1 MKSVDV
7 AVIGG
12 GILGCFAARN
22 LMRWNLS
29 VVLIEKELDI
39 CTGITRAN
47 SAIVYAGYDNK
58 TGSRKA
64 ELTVRGNA
72 SFDDLCRELEVP
84 FSRCGSLL
92 VTYDKESLTQLRRK
106 WEQGIRN
113 GVLGLE
119 LLTGGEAEAMEP
131 MLAPGVAGALYA
143 PTTGT
148 VNPWQLGIAAFE
160 NAAANGMEPML
171 GTTVVGIRKTKFGY
185 LVETDRSELRCR
197 AVINCAGLSAD
208 RIQEL
213 CFPSDT
219 HLLIDG
225 AEYLVL
231 DKQARKPKRVIFQQ
245 AQSCGKGITAIPCV
259 EGNLLLSGV
268 RKPVGEPFATT
279 KEGISELKTS
289 AVSLFPNLNMQQVIR
304 SFAAARPNPQRDDGE
319 SLHDFSIAYPAPGFF
334 SLIGI
339 KTPGLTC
346 ANELGGFMRRQ
357 LVVCGEKGTVQLLPF
372 EAPPDEGARTALV
385 TGVRECFNRAGG
397 WFYKGDQYQ
406 TEPFDRYIP
415 MMKAFASYVRK
426 EAVNPF
432 SPDYELE
439 VYRTVLKACGKSG
452 R

>member
-1 MKSVDV
+1 MG
-7 AVIGG
+7 A
-12 GILGCFAARN
+12 
-22 LMRWNLS
+22 
-29 VVLIEKELDI
+29 
-39 CTGITRAN
+39 
-47 SAIVYAGYDNK
+47 
-58 TGSRKA
+58 
-64 ELTVRGNA
+64 
-72 SFDDLCRELEVP
+72 
-84 FSRCGSLL
+84 
-92 VTYDKESLTQLRRK
+92 
-106 WEQGIRN
+106 GIRN
-113 GVLGLE
+113 GVPGLE

-197 AVINCAGLSAD
+197 LSSTVQD
-208 RIQEL
+208 FRG
-213 CFPSDT
+213 SDT
-219 HLLIDG
+219 GAVLSLRHASSDRWSRIPGPGQTG
-225 AEYLVL
+225 AE
-231 DKQARKPKRVIFQQ
+231 AKRVIFQQ

-319 SLHDFSIAYPAPGFF
+319 SIHDFSIAYPAPGFF

-346 ANELGGFMRRQ
+346 ANELGRYLTEKTAAFLDAHPNPRFTPHRQAIAKTNDPEIICLCEASARRDS
-357 LVVCGEKGTVQLLPF
+357 GSNPKGSF
-372 EAPPDEGARTALV
+372 H
-385 TGVRECFNRAGG
+385 GG
-397 WFYKGDQYQ
+397 WGQAESGK
-406 TEPFDRYIP
+406 RYGCLP
-415 MMKAFASYVRK
+415 GSRCSFAIEQILREVRHG
-426 EAVNPF
+426 A
-432 SPDYELE
+432 L
-439 VYRTVLKACGKSG
+439 
-452 R
+452 

>member
-1 MKSVDV
+1 MNWK
-7 AVIGG
+7 
-12 GILGCFAARN
+12 L
-22 LMRWNLS
+22 
-29 VVLIEKELDI
+29 
-39 CTGITRAN
+39 
-47 SAIVYAGYDNK
+47 
-58 TGSRKA
+58 
-64 ELTVRGNA
+64 
-72 SFDDLCRELEVP
+72 P

-92 VTYDKESLTQLRRK
+92 VTYDKESLAQLRRK

-113 GVLGLE
+113 GVPGLE

-131 MLAPGVAGALYA
+131 LLAPGVAGALYA

-245 AQSCGKGITAIPCV
+245 AHSCGKGITAIPCV

-268 RKPVGEPFATT
+268 RKSVGEPFATT

-319 SLHDFSIAYPAPGFF
+319 SIHDFSITYPAPGIFQ
-334 SLIGI
+334 SDRNQNPGADLCQRTGQVPYGENGGVSGC
-339 KTPGLTC
+339 TPESTLH
-346 ANELGGFMRRQ
+346 
-357 LVVCGEKGTVQLLPF
+357 
-372 EAPPDEGARTALV
+372 APQ
-385 TGVRECFNRAGG
+385 AGHC
-397 WFYKGDQYQ
+397 Q
-406 TEPFDRYIP
+406 
-415 MMKAFASYVRK
+415 
-426 EAVNPF
+426 N
-432 SPDYELE
+432 
-439 VYRTVLKACGKSG
+439 
-452 R
+452 

>member
-92 VTYDKESLTQLRRK
+92 VTYDKESLAQLRRK

-113 GVLGLE
+113 GVPGLE

-160 NAAANGMEPML
+160 NAAANGMEPCWEPL
-171 GTTVVGIRKTKFGY
+171 WWESGKPSLAIWWKQI
-185 LVETDRSELRCR
+185 
-197 AVINCAGLSAD
+197 AANCAAGCHQLCRTFRGSDTGAVLSLRHASSDRWSRIPGSGQTGAEAEAGHLSAG
-208 RIQEL
+208 
-213 CFPSDT
+213 T
-219 HLLIDG
+219 
-225 AEYLVL
+225 VL
-231 DKQARKPKRVIFQQ
+231 RKRHHRYPVCGRESATQRGTQARWRTLCHNKRGNIGVEDK
-245 AQSCGKGITAIPCV
+245 CGI
-259 EGNLLLSGV
+259 
-268 RKPVGEPFATT
+268 
-279 KEGISELKTS
+279 
-289 AVSLFPNLNMQQVIR
+289 AVSESEYAAGNPLIR
-304 SFAAARPNPQRDDGE
+304 R
-319 SLHDFSIAYPAPGFF
+319 
-334 SLIGI
+334 
-339 KTPGLTC
+339 
-346 ANELGGFMRRQ
+346 
-357 LVVCGEKGTVQLLPF
+357 
-372 EAPPDEGARTALV
+372 RTAKSS
-385 TGVRECFNRAGG
+385 AG
-397 WFYKGDQYQ
+397 
-406 TEPFDRYIP
+406 
-415 MMKAFASYVRK
+415 
-426 EAVNPF
+426 
-432 SPDYELE
+432 
-439 VYRTVLKACGKSG
+439 
-452 R
+452 

>member
-92 VTYDKESLTQLRRK
+92 VTYDKESLAQLRRK

-113 GVLGLE
+113 GVPGLE

-219 HLLIDG
+219 HLLMEQNTWSWTNRRG
-225 AEYLVL
+225 SRSGSSFSRHSPAEKASPLS
-231 DKQARKPKRVIFQQ
+231 RVW
-245 AQSCGKGITAIPCV
+245 KGICC
-259 EGNLLLSGV
+259 
-268 RKPVGEPFATT
+268 
-279 KEGISELKTS
+279 S
-289 AVSLFPNLNMQQVIR
+289 AGYASPLENPLPQQKREYR
-304 SFAAARPNPQRDDGE
+304 S
-319 SLHDFSIAYPAPGFF
+319 
-334 SLIGI
+334 
-339 KTPGLTC
+339 
-346 ANELGGFMRRQ
+346 
-357 LVVCGEKGTVQLLPF
+357 
-372 EAPPDEGARTALV
+372 
-385 TGVRECFNRAGG
+385 
-397 WFYKGDQYQ
+397 
-406 TEPFDRYIP
+406 
-415 MMKAFASYVRK
+415 
-426 EAVNPF
+426 
-432 SPDYELE
+432 
-439 VYRTVLKACGKSG
+439 
-452 R
+452 